1 MRGGFARAV
10 LHPRGLLHR
19 RPSDAAL
26 APAVRASLAQAVP
39 LIALGALGRL
49 DLAPAAGLGAFA
61 GLYGRDE
68 PYRSRAA
75 TLAGMGAIQ
84 VVGVL
89 VGTVVALSSAR
100 HLWAIP
106 AVAVVAGLATLYCDA
121 VRTGPP
127 AGLFPAYACAIAAFI
142 PARPG
147 DVAVRVGLTAA
158 AAALAWGIGMAGW
171 LVLPHGPQ
179 RLGAAR
185 ALEAVA
191 ASLRTGGDGAAR
203 HRAALGLA
211 RAWNALDAAPSRGA
225 AGVARLAAW
234 VARAETAYRL
244 APAGTPTGPDH
255 AGELTA
261 AARRLRGRGPVPEV
275 AAPNRSEAGE
285 VTGLLLEP
293 RLVAG
298 DLRLGRV
305 RPTRRAVVRAA
316 LSPGSPSFRLG
327 LRVGVAAA
335 LAGACAVALGL
346 GHAYWAPLTA
356 VAVLQAATT
365 AATVQRTVQRAVGT
379 GLGIG
384 VGAAVLS
391 GAHSP
396 WVLIATLVVAQLA
409 AELLMPVNYGLAM
422 LAVTP
427 LALALV
433 ALATPST
440 TGVLVGDRLLDTA
453 IGAVAGLACAVVLRD
468 RRARHRLAAAVADV
482 RARTAEVGA
491 GSAVDTGRGA
501 GTGSGADPLRGLAV
515 ALVDLRE
522 RYDVAAAEP
531 WPDALPAEEV
541 LDAERAGHE
550 TLATALTGHGS
561 RTR

>member
-1 MRGGFARAV
+1 VTGGFALAA
-10 LHPRGLLHR
+10 LHPRRLLHR
-19 RPSDAAL
+19 RPTDAVV

-39 LIALGALGRL
+39 LVALGALGRL

-68 PYRSRAA
+68 PYRSRAV
-75 TLAGMGAIQ
+75 TLAGMGVIQ
-84 VVGVL
+84 VLAVL
-89 VGTVVALSSAR
+89 VGTLVALSPDR
-100 HLWAIP
+100 HLLAIP
-106 AVAVVAGLATLYCDA
+106 VGALVAGLATLYCDA

-127 AGLFPAYACAIAAFI
+127 AGLFPAYACTIAAFL

-147 DVAVRVGLTAA
+147 DVAVRVGLAA
-158 AAALAWGIGMAGW
+158 GAAALAWCIGMCGW
-171 LVLPHGPQ
+171 LFRPDAPQ

-191 ASLRTGGDGAAR
+191 AALRTAGDASAR

-211 RAWNALDAAPSRGA
+211 RAWAALDAAPARGA

-234 VARAETAYRL
+234 VARAETALRL
-244 APAGTPTGPDH
+244 APAGTPAGLGH
-255 AGELTA
+255 AGALTG
-261 AARRLRGRGPVPEV
+261 AARQLRARGAVPEV
-275 AAPNRSEAGE
+275 AEPSRAEAGE
-285 VTGLLLEP
+285 VAGRLLEP
-293 RLVAG
+293 QLVAG
-298 DLRLGRV
+298 NLRLGRL
-305 RPTRRAVVRAA
+305 RPTRRAAVRAG
-316 LSPGSPSFRLG
+316 LRPGSPPFRLG
-327 LRVGVAAA
+327 LRVAVAAA
-335 LAGACAVALGL
+335 LASACAVALGL

-365 AATVQRTVQRAVGT
+365 AATLQRTVQRAVGT
-379 GLGIG
+379 GVGIG

-391 GAHSP
+391 GSHAP
-396 WVLIATLVVAQLA
+396 WALIGVLVVAQLA

-433 ALATPST
+433 ALATPSSP
-440 TGVLVGDRLLDTA
+440 GVLVGDRMLDTV
-453 IGAVAGLACAVVLRD
+453 IGALAGLVCAVALRD
-468 RRARHRLAAAVADV
+468 RHGRDRLAAAVADV
-482 RARTAEVGA
+482 RTLTDRIGP
-491 GSAVDTGRGA
+491 GGD
-501 GTGSGADPLRGLAV
+501 ADGLRRLAV

-550 TLATALTGHGS
+550 ALATALTGHG
-561 RTR
+561 TRSG

>member
-1 MRGGFARAV
+1 VRGTFARAV

-19 RPSDAAL
+19 RPTDAAL
-26 APAVRASLAQAVP
+26 VPAIRASLAQAVP
-39 LIALGALGRL
+39 LIGLGVIGRL

-68 PYRSRAA
+68 PYRARAV
-75 TLAGMGAIQ
+75 TLAGMGVIQ
-84 VVGVL
+84 VLGVL
-89 VGTVVALSSAR
+89 VGTLVAISPQR
-100 HLWAIP
+100 HLLAIP
-106 AVAVVAGLATLYCDA
+106 VVAVVAGLTTLYCDA

-127 AGLFPAYACAIAAFI
+127 AGLFPAYACAIAAFL
-142 PARPG
+142 PARPA

-158 AAALAWGIGMAGW
+158 AAALAWGIGMSGW
-171 LVLPHGPQ
+171 LVRPHGPQ

-191 ASLRTGGDGAAR
+191 GALGAAGDAAAR

-211 RAWNALDAAPSRGA
+211 RAWNALDAVPGRGV

-234 VARAETAYRL
+234 VARAETAFRL
-244 APAGTPTGPDH
+244 APAGTPGGLEHARVLTG
-255 AGELTA
+255 
-261 AARRLRGRGPVPEV
+261 AARQLRDRGPVPEV
-275 AAPNRSEAGE
+275 AELSRAEAGA

-293 RLVAG
+293 QLAAG
-298 DLRLGRV
+298 SLRLGRA
-305 RPTRRAVVRAA
+305 RPTRRAAVRAA
-316 LSPGSPSFRLG
+316 LSPRSPSFRLG
-327 LRVGVAAA
+327 LRVGAAAA
-335 LAGACAVALGL
+335 LAGTAATVLGL
-346 GHAYWAPLTA
+346 GHAYWATLTA

-365 AATVQRTVQRAVGT
+365 AATLQRTVQRAVGT

-384 VGAAVLS
+384 VGAVVLS
-391 GAHSP
+391 AAHTP
-396 WVLIATLVVAQLA
+396 WALIAVLVVAQLA

-433 ALATPST
+433 ALATPT
-440 TGVLVGDRLLDTA
+440 DTGVLVGDRLLDTA
-453 IGAVAGLACAVVLRD
+453 IGALAGLACALVLRD
-468 RRARHRLAAAVADV
+468 RRGRDRLAAAVANC
-482 RARTAEVGA
+482 RTLTAEA
-491 GSAVDTGRGA
+491 GSGGDTDAPR
-501 GTGSGADPLRGLAV
+501 RLAV

-541 LDAERAGHE
+541 LAAERAGHE
-550 TLATALTGHGS
+550 ALAAALAGRGS
-561 RTR
+561 PAG

>member
-19 RPSDAAL
+19 RPTDAAF

-39 LIALGALGRL
+39 LIAVGVLGRL

-68 PYRSRAA
+68 PYRSRAV

-84 VVGVL
+84 VLGVL
-89 VGTVVALSSAR
+89 VGTLVALSPQR
-100 HLWAIP
+100 HLLAIP
-106 AVAVVAGLATLYCDA
+106 AVAIFAGLTTLYCDA

-127 AGLFPAYACAIAAFI
+127 AGLFPAYACAIAAFL
-142 PARPG
+142 PATPG
-147 DVAVRVGLTAA
+147 DVAIRTGLAAA

-171 LVLPHGPQ
+171 LVVPQGPQ

-191 ASLRTGGDGAAR
+191 AALRTGGDAAVVRVAAR

-211 RAWNALDAAPSRGA
+211 RAWNALDAAPARGA
-225 AGVARLAAW
+225 DGVARLAAW
-234 VARAETAYRL
+234 VARAETAFRL
-244 APAGTPTGPDH
+244 APAGTPTGRHD
-255 AGELTA
+255 AGALTA
-261 AARRLRGRGPVPEV
+261 AARRLRARGPVPAV
-275 AAPNRSEAGE
+275 TAPSPAEAGE
-285 VTGLLLEP
+285 VAGLLLE
-293 RLVAG
+293 RQLADG
-298 DLRLGRV
+298 DLRLGRL
-305 RPTRRAVVRAA
+305 RPTRRAAARAA
-316 LSPGSPSFRLG
+316 LTPGSPSFRLG
-327 LRVGVAAA
+327 VRVAVAAA

-365 AATVQRTVQRAVGT
+365 AATLQRTVQRAVGT
-379 GLGIG
+379 GVGIG

-396 WVLIATLVVAQLA
+396 WVLIGALIVAQLA

-468 RRARHRLAAAVADV
+468 RRGRDRLAAAVANV
-482 RARTAEVGA
+482 RVRTAEVGP
-491 GSAVDTGRGA
+491 D
-501 GTGSGADPLRGLAV
+501 SGAAELRRLAV

-541 LDAERAGHE
+541 LDAERGGHE
-550 TLATALTGHGS
+550 ALAAALTGHGT